1 MVPHD
6 LRHSHAA
13 LAIKE
18 GVHAKVLQARMGHS
32 SITVTMDVYGG
43 LFSGFDEGVAD
54 AFDDAFSATFVSD
67 SCQKPTSDVIELSGY

>member
-13 LAIKE
+13 LAISE

-32 SITVTMDVYGG
+32 SIAVTMDVYGG
-43 LFSGFDEGVAD
+43 LFTGFDEGVAD
-54 AFDDAFSATFVSD
+54 AFGDAFSASFVSD
-67 SCQKPTSDVIELSGY
+67 SCQNSPGDVISLSAQ

>member
-6 LRHSHAA
+6 LRHSYAA
-13 LAIKE
+13 LAISE

-43 LFSGFDEGVAD
+43 LFSAIDQGVAD
-54 AFDDAFSATFVSD
+54 AFDAAFSASFVSD
-67 SCQKPTSDVIELSGY
+67 SCQKPTGDVIALPAK